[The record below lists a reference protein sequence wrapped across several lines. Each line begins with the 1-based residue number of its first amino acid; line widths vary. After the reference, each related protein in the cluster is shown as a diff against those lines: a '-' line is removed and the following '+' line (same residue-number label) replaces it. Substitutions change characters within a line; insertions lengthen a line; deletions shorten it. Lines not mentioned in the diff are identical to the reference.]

1 VGGGNDSPPRESA
14 AHLAPAPV
22 EETLRPRGLVDLR
35 GRVRGPS
42 VLAYPAGA
50 VVVVSG
56 LPGSGKSTLMRRWS
70 GSAPVIDPRTV
81 HVEYQAR
88 MPGWLPYAVYRPWVR
103 LQHFL
108 RLRAQVQ
115 GGGPLLVHD
124 CGSRP
129 WMRRRLAR
137 AAGRQRRELH
147 VVLLA
152 VDAVD
157 ALAGQDKRGRWVPAR
172 VFARHRRGLAQLLS
186 ALSVQGAAI
195 VPEAASV
202 VLLDRT
208 LREHVAALEFA
219 PSGPV
224 PPPPP
229 SRLPVPVP
237 LPQEPGPGP
246 VESAMMPRSRRVVRT
261 RAARRV
267 RDARRPRSSEPTG

>member
-1 VGGGNDSPPRESA
+1 M
-14 AHLAPAPV
+14 
-22 EETLRPRGLVDLR
+22 VDLR

-42 VLAYPAGA
+42 VLGYPAGA

-88 MPGWLPYAVYRPWVR
+88 MPDWLPYAVYRPWVR

-108 RLRAQVQ
+108 RLRAGVR

-124 CGSRP
+124 CGSRA
-129 WMRRRLAR
+129 WMRRWLAR
-137 AAGRQRRELH
+137 SAGRQRRELH

-152 VDAVD
+152 VDAGD
-157 ALAGQDKRGRWVPAR
+157 ALAGQETRGRWVPGR
-172 VFARHRRGLAQLLS
+172 VFARHRQGLAQLLS
-186 ALSVQGAAI
+186 ALSAQGAAA

-208 LREHVAALEFA
+208 VREHVAALEFA
-219 PSGPV
+219 PAGGSGPGSAA
-224 PPPPP
+224 PPLP
-229 SRLPVPVP
+229 SPAPVAAPLPLTSPVPSSLSLS
-237 LPQEPGPGP
+237 LPEGLLD
-246 VESAMMPRSRRVVRT
+246 RR
-261 RAARRV
+261 
-267 RDARRPRSSEPTG
+267 RSSPP